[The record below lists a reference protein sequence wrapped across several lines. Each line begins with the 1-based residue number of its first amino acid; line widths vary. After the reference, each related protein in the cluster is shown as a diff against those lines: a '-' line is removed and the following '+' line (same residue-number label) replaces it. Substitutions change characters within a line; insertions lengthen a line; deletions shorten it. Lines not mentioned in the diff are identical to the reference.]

1 MVKKISIPIINK
13 LNIVSKRT
21 INSVN
26 KKFYEYNKKRKAY
39 VKKSKIA
46 IEKIKFIKVSNKKEK
61 KVSKKVIKQVQII
74 KEKVIAEK
82 IKEEIIKVPKKIK
95 VPEKIEIEEKHDL
108 TKGYLINTYQ
118 FGCKVSDRKIV
129 HDFSIRDEI
138 DTHLLEMH
146 ENKYPDHEVL
156 RIDFLNERF
165 IEYGKGKAFSGD
177 YATDKQKEFLKM
189 LGLKPEIIQF
199 IKSKQEASSIII
211 KMNKKR

>member
-1 MVKKISIPIINK
+1 MVKKVSIPIINK

-21 INSVN
+21 INLTN
-26 KKFYEYNKKRKAY
+26 KQFYEYNKKRKAY

-46 IEKIKFIKVSNKKEK
+46 IQRIKFIKVSKKKEK
-61 KVSKKVIKQVQII
+61 IVSKKVIKQVQVR
-74 KEKVIAEK
+74 KEKIITEK
-82 IKEEIIKVPKKIK
+82 VKVPKKVK
-95 VPEKIEIEEKHDL
+95 QPEKIEVEEKHDL

-118 FGCKVSDRKIV
+118 FGCKVSDRKIE

-138 DTHLLEMH
+138 DSHLMEMH

-177 YATDKQKEFLKM
+177 YATDKQKGFLRM

-199 IKSKQEASSIII
+199 IKSKQEASSIIR

>member
-1 MVKKISIPIINK
+1 MVKKVSIPIINK

-21 INSVN
+21 INLTN
-26 KKFYEYNKKRKAY
+26 KQFYEYNKKRKAY

-46 IEKIKFIKVSNKKEK
+46 IQRIKFIKVSKKKEK
-61 KVSKKVIKQVQII
+61 IVSKKVIKQVQVR
-74 KEKVIAEK
+74 KEKIITEK
-82 IKEEIIKVPKKIK
+82 VKVPKKVK
-95 VPEKIEIEEKHDL
+95 QPEKIEVEEKHDL

-118 FGCKVSDRKIV
+118 FGCKVSDRKIE

-138 DTHLLEMH
+138 DSHLMEMH

-177 YATDKQKEFLKM
+177 YATDKQKEFLRM

-199 IKSKQEASSIII
+199 IKSKQEASSIIR